1 VVTLF
6 LRLLFAVATARF
18 RARTDPLGPCRTR
31 FRVWPTDID
40 VLLHVNNGV
49 YLTMLDVARVDFLL
63 RARVTGALRA
73 RGFYPV
79 VAAQTI
85 RYRRSL
91 RLLDAFEIETRVLG
105 WDEVALLLSHEYW
118 REGEVVA
125 EAVVRWVFLSRRGPK
140 VSAAEVLE
148 LFGVRT
154 ASPELPPFVRFWN
167 EQQRSSAGGT
177 SRRHDTTAKS

>member
-18 RARTDPLGPCRTR
+18 RVRTDPLGPCRTR

-40 VLLHVNNGV
+40 VLFHVNNGV
-49 YLTMLDVARVDFLL
+49 YLSMLDVARVDFLL
-63 RARVTGALRA
+63 RARVAGALRA
-73 RGFYPV
+73 RRFYPV

-91 RLLDAFEIETRVLG
+91 RLFDAFEVETRILG
-105 WDEVALLLSHEYW
+105 WDEHALVLSHNYS
-118 REGEVVA
+118 RDGEIVA

-154 ASPELPPFVRFWN
+154 ASPELPPFVRIWN
-167 EQQRSSAGGT
+167 EQQRSIAGGT
-177 SRRHDTTAKS
+177 SRRHDAPATS